1 VDFNCWIYM
10 FSQLNKKMICNYVLI
25 NMLKKYRTINIHGK
39 TCRSLKLC
47 KKLSIGRS
55 TTCAELWGCM
65 CATFIFQLT
74 TNSFLFCW
82 LTERVWSRV
91 QRYGIHHRDKLWDYQ
106 NIFDRADHR
115 GGENINEATQH
126 QYHMSIHMIMS

>member
-1 VDFNCWIYM
+1 MDVNCWVDM
-10 FSQLNKKMICNYVLI
+10 FSVKKKWYAIMYLNKLN
-25 NMLKKYRTINIHGK
+25 RTINIHGK

-47 KKLSIGRS
+47 KELNIGR
-55 TTCAELWGCM
+55 TTTSQHVQNSRMDVCVQTL
-65 CATFIFQLT
+65 FQLT

-115 GGENINEATQH
+115 GGENIKEATQH